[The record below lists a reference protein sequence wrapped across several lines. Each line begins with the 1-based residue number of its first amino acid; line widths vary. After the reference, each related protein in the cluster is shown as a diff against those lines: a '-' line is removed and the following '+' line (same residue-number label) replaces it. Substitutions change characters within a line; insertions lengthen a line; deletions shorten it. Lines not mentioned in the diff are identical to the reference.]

1 MTSLRS
7 PATSIWKPELSPK
20 ATSLITKSFLALLWQ
35 FSMQSCTHAWY
46 MSASSS
52 GQRDMQA
59 SRFPPGQLLF
69 GSLVVAGSVGSGP
82 SVPDVVPV
90 GAAVGGSVGGRVV
103 ESTTSMRSPA
113 TAI

>member
-1 MTSLRS
+1 
-7 PATSIWKPELSPK
+7 
-20 ATSLITKSFLALLWQ
+20 
-35 FSMQSCTHAWY
+35 
-46 MSASSS
+46 
-52 GQRDMQA
+52 MQA

-103 ESTTSMRSPA
+103 ESGQIRLMINCNLNNEKVLDSIYPNPDQRRH
-113 TAI
+113 

>member
-1 MTSLRS
+1 
-7 PATSIWKPELSPK
+7 
-20 ATSLITKSFLALLWQ
+20 
-35 FSMQSCTHAWY
+35 
-46 MSASSS
+46 
-52 GQRDMQA
+52 MQA

-103 ESTTSMRSPA
+103 ESGQIKLMIKCNLNYEKVLDSLSKS
-113 TAI
+113 